1 VDNQRQGGNKLK
13 VEPGLVS
20 KSERHR
26 WQFAARFRRDAFGW
40 RSQPA
45 IQRVREA
52 ISEIKKVARRD
63 PVLAAEGAV
72 LFLEKVSLALE
83 HVDSSSGAI
92 GTAVNHAIEELV
104 PIIAKS
110 PVDLGQRAKWLD
122 RLWDAYVADAIP
134 YIETL
139 GDFWGELC
147 ATRELASVWADNLI
161 EPLRAS
167 WRDRGTSSYFQ
178 GTPVCLSSLLA
189 AGRYQELLEL
199 LEIAPFVYWAD
210 RRWGVQ
216 ALAAMGKRTEA
227 LRYAEV
233 SRGLNDHPDTIAR
246 ACEGILLSS
255 GRADEAYERYALVAN
270 RSGSYLT
277 TYRAILRKY
286 PHKDPERILRDLVA
300 RTPSDH
306 GKWFAAAK
314 EAGFLK
320 LATELARASPCDPKT
335 LTRAARDFIETN
347 PVFALEA
354 GLAALHWLEKGYGYE
369 ITGADVWAAYS
380 NTIKAAERLD
390 RRDEVR
396 DRISASIDN
405 KGFVAQVLGREL
417 GLPTQ

>member
-1 VDNQRQGGNKLK
+1 
-13 VEPGLVS
+13 LVN
-20 KSERHR
+20 KSERHS
-26 WQFAARFRRDAFGW
+26 WQFSGRFRRNAFGW

-52 ISEIKKVARRD
+52 VSEIKRVTRRD
-63 PVLAAEGAV
+63 SILAAEGAV
-72 LFLEKVSLALE
+72 VFLEKVSAALE
-83 HVDSSSGAI
+83 QVDGSSGAI
-92 GTAVNHAIEELV
+92 GTAVNRAIEELV
-104 PIIAKS
+104 SIIAKA
-110 PVDLGQRAKWLD
+110 PVDLGQRAQWLD

-147 ATRELASVWADNLI
+147 ATQELASLWAENLV
-161 EPLRAS
+161 EPLRAT
-167 WRDRGTSSYFQ
+167 WRDRRTSSYFQ

-189 AGRYQELLEL
+189 AGRYQELLDL
-199 LEIAPFVYWAD
+199 LEIAPFVCWSY
-210 RRWGVQ
+210 RQWGVR
-216 ALAAMGKRTEA
+216 ALAAMGKSAEA
-227 LRYAEV
+227 LHYAEA
-233 SRGLNDHPDTIAR
+233 SRGLNDHPDIIAR
-246 ACEGILLSS
+246 ACEEILLSS
-255 GRADEAYERYALVAN
+255 GQADEAYERYALAAN

-300 RTPSDH
+300 RTPGDQ

-314 EAGFLK
+314 EAGFL
-320 LATELARASPCDPKT
+320 ELAIELAKESPCDPKT

-347 PVFALEA
+347 PGFALGA
-354 GLAALHWLEKGYGYE
+354 GLAALYWLEKGYGYE
-369 ITGADVWAAYS
+369 ITGADVWAAYA

-396 DRISASIDN
+396 DRVRAMVAN

-417 GLPTQ
+417 GLPIR

>member
-1 VDNQRQGGNKLK
+1 M
-13 VEPGLVS
+13 S
-20 KSERHR
+20 KSERYR
-26 WQFAARFRRDAFGW
+26 WQFASRFRRNAFGW
-40 RSQPA
+40 RSHPA

-52 ISEIKKVARRD
+52 VSEIKRVARRD
-63 PVLAAEGAV
+63 PVLGAEGAV
-72 LFLEKVSLALE
+72 LFLEKVSAALE
-83 HVDSSSGAI
+83 QVDSSSGAI

-104 PIIAKS
+104 PIIAKA
-110 PVDLGQRAKWLD
+110 PVDLDQRTKWLD

-147 ATRELASVWADNLI
+147 VTKELASVWANNLI
-161 EPLRAS
+161 EPLRAT
-167 WRDRGTSSYFQ
+167 WRGRGTSAYFQ

-189 AGRYQELLEL
+189 AGRYQELLDL
-199 LEIAPFVYWAD
+199 LEIAPFVCWAD
-210 RRWGVQ
+210 RQWGVR
-216 ALAAMGKRTEA
+216 ALAAMGKSAEA
-227 LRYAEV
+227 LRYAEA

-246 ACEGILLSS
+246 ACEEILFSS

-286 PHKDPERILRDLVA
+286 PHKDPVRILRDLAA
-300 RTPSDH
+300 RTPGDH

-314 EAGFLK
+314 EAGFL
-320 LATELARASPCDPKT
+320 ELAMELAKESPCDPKT

-405 KGFVAQVLGREL
+405 KGFVARVLGREL
-417 GLPTQ
+417 GLPTR